1 MDGVLLIDKPKGLT
15 SARVVE
21 KVKRNLKTKAGH
33 TGTLDPIAT
42 GLLVILTG
50 RATRFAWIFQSL
62 DKGYLTDAL
71 LGITTDTYDVEGKII
86 ERREVK
92 VDCEEVRRTVEGF
105 RGEILQTPPPF
116 SAKKIGGKRAY
127 RLARKGK
134 EPELKPIKVNIKEIK
149 LTNCSPPRFS
159 FYCLVSSGTYI
170 RSLVNDIGLKLGT
183 GAVIENLRRT
193 QVGVFRI
200 NDAVALEEFLSSEN
214 PFRYLIPIES
224 ALSFLPEVRVDTF
237 TGDRVLKGMSVV
249 LKGFSIEGNVRIYVD
264 DKFVGVGLVRSGV
277 LKPERLIPLD
287 VRT

>member
-15 SARVVE
+15 SAKVVE
-21 KVKRNLKTKAGH
+21 KVRKKLKAKAGH

-62 DKGYLTDAL
+62 DKGYVTDAL
-71 LGITTDTYDVEGKII
+71 LGITTDTYDLEGKIL
-86 ERREVK
+86 EKREVK
-92 VDCEEVRRTVEGF
+92 VNCEEVRKAVEGF

-134 EPELKPIKVNIKEIK
+134 EPELKPVRVSIKEIK
-149 LTNCSPPRFS
+149 LTHCSPPRFS

-200 NDAVALEEFLSSEN
+200 NDAVALEEFLSSED
-214 PFRYLIPIES
+214 PTRYVIPIEE
-224 ALSFLPEVRVDTF
+224 ALSFLPEVRVDAF
-237 TGDRVLKGMSVV
+237 TGDRVLKGISVA
-249 LKGFSIEGNVRIYVD
+249 LRRFSAEGNVRIYVD

-277 LKPERLIPLD
+277 LRPERLIPQD
-287 VRT
+287 VKT